1 MAEAYQKFGLSCPS
15 GGSFYIC
22 QNNATEFIGCCTTNP
37 CTAANGGRC
46 PQSNL
51 RASSF
56 SADTYT
62 DLPRQDCDD
71 ERSIQIWYTC
81 KFNKPPFMGCC
92 ASNPCANGLCPP
104 SDLRPAKLSGDSE
117 LRALFLSPSPT
128 AGGAASATT
137 SAAPATATT
146 TGLSRS
152 AVAGICAGVAAVVL
166 IIVGFIMYK
175 YGWNARRKRDTEEK
189 AAPPSLALNNSAMG
203 PPPGQPS
210 PGLAVADQQYRGKLG
225 KPGRNRTSDANYTRL
240 IPQRRHCLQPRFPSA
255 RPILPTPPRHK
266 EAIVSKLRSLHVHS
280 VRPRSLLQPPR
291 PCRGAGGTSSLL
303 SCCPGIAGGFPHHQ
317 LQRTKGLW
325 DPWLVPRTPF
335 ITALQLANSHANV
348 VAASSRGIDL

>member
-1 MAEAYQKFGLSCPS
+1 MASKLGTLEKNGLQEIYSFAPIQKTLRTLASRSTCRGGPSWFYCSSWPGPQCAEGPESFVPSVLTSSNHTMAEAYQKFGLSCPS

-22 QNNATEFIGCCTTNP
+22 QNNATEFVGCCTTNP
-37 CTAANGGRC
+37 CTAANGGKC
-46 PQSNL
+46 PQNNL

-117 LRALFLSPSPT
+117 LRALFLSPSAPSPT
-128 AGGAASATT
+128 ASGAASAAT
-137 SAAPATATT
+137 SAAPVTATT
-146 TGLSRS
+146 SGLSRT
-152 AVAGICAGVAAVVL
+152 AVAGICAGIASVVL
-166 IIVGFIMYK
+166 IIVGFVMYK

-189 AAPPSLALNNSAMG
+189 AGIVLNNSPTG

-210 PGLAVADQQYRGKLG
+210 PGLAGADQQYRGELG
-225 KPGRNRTSDANYTRL
+225 KPGRNRTSDADCNRL
-240 IPQRRHCLQPRFPSA
+240 IPQRRHCLQPRFPSTG
-255 RPILPTPPRHK
+255 PILPGPRRK
-266 EAIVSKLRSLHVHS
+266 EAVGSRLRSLHVHS
-280 VRPRSLLQPPR
+280 VRARPLL
-291 PCRGAGGTSSLL
+291 
-303 SCCPGIAGGFPHHQ
+303 
-317 LQRTKGLW
+317 
-325 DPWLVPRTPF
+325 
-335 ITALQLANSHANV
+335 
-348 VAASSRGIDL
+348 